1 MQQVA
6 FLPKVSVVIPIY
18 NMELYLEETILSV
31 LASSYTD
38 YEVLLIDDG
47 STDNSVSIA
56 KRFANAYPHI
66 YF

>member
-31 LASSYTD
+31 LA
-38 YEVLLIDDG
+38 
-47 STDNSVSIA
+47 
-56 KRFANAYPHI
+56 
-66 YF
+66 